1 MNRKKRKIIIKTL
14 AIMLGNTLDAAG
26 FTLFVSNSG
35 LITGGTAGLGL
46 FINRLTGIP
55 VSAFVLCFNIAML
68 VVGLIFLG
76 KSFALSTVVSSVFYP
91 FIMGLLER
99 FRGDMVITSD
109 PFLCTVMGGILIG
122 AGAGLVLRSG
132 ASSGGMDV
140 PPLLIN
146 KYLRIPLSTLI
157 NIFDV
162 LILLMLAVQTPGDGV
177 LYGIVMVIIYSMV
190 IDKFMLI
197 GKSMVQV
204 QIITDDPDTIK
215 DAVMKELDRGVT
227 LMKSRTGYL
236 ERETEVVMT
245 VVSSRQLVKVERIVH
260 DVDSKAF
267 MIVTRASE
275 VMGEGFSLRLRE

>member
-1 MNRKKRKIIIKTL
+1 MNKKRGKIIIKTL
-14 AIMLGNTLDAAG
+14 AIMLGNILDAAG
-26 FTLFVSNSG
+26 FTLFVSHSG

-55 VSAFVLCFNIAML
+55 VSVFVLCFNMVML
-68 VVGLIFLG
+68 VVGLIFIG
-76 KSFALSTVVSSVFYP
+76 KSFALSTAVSSVFYP
-91 FIMGLLER
+91 FVMGVLEY
-99 FRGDMVITSD
+99 FSGDTVITTD

-146 KYLRIPLSTLI
+146 KYLRIPVSTVI
-157 NIFDV
+157 NILDV
-162 LILLMLAVQTPGDGV
+162 FILLMLAVQTPGDGV
-177 LYGIVMVIIYSMV
+177 LYGIVMVLIYSMV

-204 QIITDDPDTIK
+204 QIVTDNPELIK
-215 DAVMKELDRGVT
+215 NAVMKELDRGVT
-227 LMKSRTGYL
+227 LIKGRTGYL
-236 ERETEVVMT
+236 ERDTEVVMT
-245 VVSSRQLVKVERIVH
+245 VVSSRQLIKVERIVH
-260 DVDSKAF
+260 DVDSNAF

-275 VMGEGFSLRLRE
+275 VMGEGFSLRLRK